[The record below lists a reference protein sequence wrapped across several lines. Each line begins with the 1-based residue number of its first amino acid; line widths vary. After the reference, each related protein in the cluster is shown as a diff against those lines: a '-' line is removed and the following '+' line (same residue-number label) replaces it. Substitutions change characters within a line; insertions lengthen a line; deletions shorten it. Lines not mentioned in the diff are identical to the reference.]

1 MDFAD
6 YLRTSAEE
14 INQEISKF
22 LQDWDEHIEKVTP
35 KLLPLARLFA
45 EQNDGGARLRGVLVK
60 LGYELTQPSGNT
72 KEILKAAVAFEIF
85 QTAILTHDDI
95 IDKSPIR
102 RGRPSLYKA
111 LGGDHYGIS
120 QTICL
125 GDLGFFLGV
134 KLIAESNFPPS
145 AKIKATSSF
154 VQTVLDTALGEMLD
168 IELPCL
174 DGEKSE
180 EDILTIS
187 RLKTAHYTIVGPL
200 HLGAILGG
208 ADEKLLKELVV
219 LGEALGI
226 AFQIQ
231 DDILGVFGDEKTLGK
246 SVTSDIEEGK
256 QTLLI
261 SYASEHAAAK
271 QREVLKRYYGKGK
284 IGDSELGQIREIFR
298 QTGALQYSQ
307 KKADQLV
314 DEAKKIIDKI
324 EVPAGKKQLLSEMA
338 DYIIKRLK

>member
-1 MDFAD
+1 MDFGS
-6 YLRTSAEE
+6 YLKTSAAE
-14 INQEISKF
+14 IDQEI
-22 LQDWDEHIEKVTP
+22 D
-35 KLLPLARLFA
+35 KLLRVWNEHVKKTSHRLLKLSELFA
-45 EQNDGGARLRGVLVK
+45 QHCEGGKRLRGMLVR
-60 LGYELTQPSGNT
+60 LGYELMGTPYSP
-72 KEILKAAVAFEIF
+72 EILKSAAAFELF
-85 QTAILTHDDI
+85 QTAILIHDDF
-95 IDKSPIR
+95 IDLSSTR
-102 RGRPSLYKA
+102 RGRPTLHKA
-111 LGGDHYGIS
+111 LGGNHYAIS
-120 QTICL
+120 QAICL
-125 GDLGFFLGV
+125 GDIGFFLAE
-134 KLIAESNFPPS
+134 KLITGSNFPEDRKNR
-145 AKIKATSSF
+145 ALASF
-154 VQTVLDTALGEMLD
+154 IQTMLDTALGESLD
-168 IELPCL
+168 IELAHSH
-174 DGEKSE
+174 DISE
-180 EDILTIS
+180 EDILTIF
-187 RLKTAHYTIVGPL
+187 RLKTARYTIVGPL

-226 AFQIQ
+226 AFQVQ

-261 SYASEHAAAK
+261 SYALEHAAAK
-271 QREVLKRYYGKGK
+271 QREVLKKYYGKGK